1 MKYGPWL
8 LSLAVA
14 ALPLSVYA
22 QVPEVPDTAAPAPQ
36 AEPEVPDTAAPA
48 PQAEPEVLVAE
59 VLVEG
64 TTDQDLIDQ
73 VYQSISTR
81 PGATSTRSRLQEDIN
96 AVFATGFFANVEA
109 LPSDTDLGVR
119 VTFFVE
125 PNPIITTIT
134 SENARVLPDDVLSEA
149 FEGQVGAVLNFG
161 ELQAGVSFIENWYV
175 TNGYVLAQVADVRT
189 ETSGAVVIDVSEG
202 EIEDIR
208 VDGNTKTRDFIV
220 TRELS
225 LQPGDIFNRDTVQND
240 LQRVFDL
247 NLFEDVN
254 VSLAPG
260 TNEGQVIATVS
271 VEERNTGALS
281 AGAGVSSST
290 GAFGTISLSEQNLGG
305 NAQRASV
312 DIQLGTQE
320 ALYDINFTNPWIAHW
335 DTPTAYNVSLYS
347 RLNRNT
353 IYNDGQDIRRRGAG
367 VTFSR
372 NLSPNLRA
380 SLGLQQQFVDIRNQ
394 VLGNQ
399 LAFNEATGDSYTSL
413 RLGLVSDNR
422 DSTER
427 TTSGSVFRFSTDQSV
442 GVLANGLTSNRLETS
457 YSRYMPVEF
466 GAFPNRNV
474 EGQEVLA
481 LDVRLGTV
489 IGSLAPYDAFLLGG
503 GNSVRGW
510 EEGGIGA
517 SRSYAL
523 ATAEYRFPLFNAVG
537 GVVFADYGT
546 GLGTNSSIIGD
557 PTARRGRPG
566 NGLGVG
572 VGVRVQSPVGSL
584 RIDYGFRNLNQGQ
597 FHFNIG
603 ERF

>member
-14 ALPLSVYA
+14 ALPLSVFA
-22 QVPEVPDTAAPAPQ
+22 QVPEPDASEPAVPVTPATP
-36 AEPEVPDTAAPA
+36 T
-48 PQAEPEVLVAE
+48 QAEPEVLVAE
-59 VLVEG
+59 VVVEG
-64 TTDQDLIDQ
+64 TTDPDLIDR
-73 VYQSISTR
+73 VYQAISTR
-81 PGATSTRSRLQEDIN
+81 PGATSTRSRLQEDIS

-125 PNPIITTIT
+125 PNPIVTTIS
-134 SENARVLPDDVLSEA
+134 SENARVLPEDVLTEA
-149 FEGQVGAVLNFG
+149 FEDQVNAVLNFG
-161 ELQAGVSFIENWYV
+161 DLQAGVSFVEDWYV
-175 TNGYVLAQVADVRT
+175 NNGYVLAQVADVRT
-189 ETSGAVVIDVSEG
+189 EASGAVVIDVSEG

-225 LQPGDIFNRDTVQND
+225 LQPGDIFNRDTVQDD

-247 NLFEDVN
+247 NLFQDVN
-254 VSLAPG
+254 LSLEPG
-260 TNEGQVIATVS
+260 SSDGRVIATVS

-290 GAFGTISLSEQNLGG
+290 GTFGTISLSEQNLGG
-305 NAQRASV
+305 NAQRASF

-320 ALYDINFTNPWIAHW
+320 TLYDINYTNPWIAHW
-335 DTPTAYNVSLYS
+335 DTPTAYNVSIYS
-347 RLNRNT
+347 RINRNN
-353 IYNDGQDIRRRGAG
+353 IYDDGQDIRRQGAG

-372 NLSPNLRA
+372 NLAPKLRA

-394 VLGNQ
+394 VPENQ
-399 LAFNEATGDSYTSL
+399 LAFNEATGDNYTSL
-413 RLGLVSDNR
+413 RFGLVNDNR

-427 TTSGSVFRFSTDQSV
+427 TTSGSVFRFSSDQSV
-442 GVLANGLTSNRLETS
+442 AVLANGITNNRLETS
-457 YSRYMPVEF
+457 YSRYLPVAF
-466 GAFPNRNV
+466 GAFPNRN
-474 EGQEVLA
+474 EDTQEVLA

-510 EEGGIGA
+510 DEGTIGA

-523 ATAEYRFPLFNAVG
+523 ATAEYRFPVFNAVG

-546 GLGTNSSIIGD
+546 SLGSNSGVIGD
-557 PTARRGRPG
+557 PTARLGRPG
-566 NGLGVG
+566 SGLGVG
-572 VGVRVQSPVGSL
+572 VGVRIQSPVGSL
-584 RIDYGFRNLNQGQ
+584 RIDYGFRNFSTGQ